1 MKKILY
7 LVLVLSV
14 SAFSIN
20 AQESKTLA
28 PVKIEQSAAPAEAAK
43 PNPNAAEITFEQEV
57 HDFGTIPFDGN
68 GSYDFKFTNTGKEPL
83 VITNAAGSCGCTVP
97 KWPKEPILKGQSGVI
112 NVHYDTKRSGPF
124 TKTVT
129 IASNAKTAS
138 KVITIKGTVE
148 TKEQTESGTPLK
160 KDSGLSPKENA
171 TQPFGNN

>member
-7 LVLVLSV
+7 LVLFLSASSV
-14 SAFSIN
+14 AVR
-20 AQESKTLA
+20 AQESKALA
-28 PVKIEQSAAPAEAAK
+28 PVKTEETAKPAEEAK

-57 HDFGTIPFDGN
+57 HDFGTIPYDGN
-68 GSYDFKFTNTGKEPL
+68 GTYDFKFTNTGKEPL

-97 KWPKEPILKGQSGVI
+97 KWPKEPILKGQSSVI
-112 NVHYDTKRSGPF
+112 NVHYDTKRPGPF

-148 TKEQTESGTPLK
+148 TKEQTDSGTPLK
-160 KDSGLSPKENA
+160 KDNGLSPKENPS
-171 TQPFGNN
+171 QPFGNN

>member
-1 MKKILY
+1 MKRIIY
-7 LVLVLSV
+7 LVALFS
-14 SAFSIN
+14 STAFATF
-20 AQESKTLA
+20 AQEAKPTVA
-28 PVKIEQSAAPAEAAK
+28 PVPAKTETEAK
-43 PNPNAAEITFEQEV
+43 PNPNAAEISFEKEV
-57 HDFGTIPFDGN
+57 HDFGTVPFDGN
-68 GSYDFKFTNTGKEPL
+68 GNYDFKFTNTGKEPL

-129 IASNAKTAS
+129 ITSNAKTAS

-148 TKEQTESGTPLK
+148 TKEQTDSGTPLK
-160 KDSGLSPKENA
+160 KDSGLSPKENS